1 VKVVIGTRGSKLAR
15 AQSEWVAAQLRAR
28 GLDAELRVIRTTGDV
43 HAGPLAETGFG
54 VFVREIEQALLRGEV
69 SLAVHS
75 MKDLPTGPREGLAVA
90 AVPEREDPADAL
102 ISRDG
107 AGLDQLPAGGRVG
120 TGSLR
125 RSAQLRAHRP
135 DLVFLPLRGNV
146 DTRLRKLEGGEYDAI
161 VLACAGLARLGMA
174 HRITERLPSS
184 VSLPAPGQGAL
195 ALQVR
200 EDDAETRA
208 AVAPLDHRPSRIA
221 VMAERALLEKL
232 AGGCMVPVGAL
243 GKMDG
248 DRLLLDGIVIDSEGN
263 RAFRGREAGPAAE
276 AEAVGRTLAARLL
289 EQGAGR
295 VLEECRA

>member
-1 VKVVIGTRGSKLAR
+1 VKVAIGTRGSRLAR

-28 GLDAELRVIRTTGDV
+28 GLEAELRVIRTTGDID
-43 HAGPLAETGFG
+43 ARPLAETGFG

-107 AGLDQLPAGGRVG
+107 AGLDQLPAGSRVG

-125 RSAQLRAHRP
+125 RGAQLKAHRP

-146 DTRLRKLEGGEYDAI
+146 DTRLRKLESGEYDAI
-161 VLACAGLARLGMA
+161 VLACAGLARLGLA
-174 HRITERLPSS
+174 DRISERLPHS
-184 VSLPAPGQGAL
+184 VCLSAPGQGAL

-200 EDDAETRA
+200 EDDAEARA
-208 AVAPLDHRPSRIA
+208 VVMPLDHRPSRIA
-221 VMAERALLEKL
+221 VTAERALLEKL

-243 GKMDG
+243 GKVEG
-248 DRLLLDGIVIDSEGN
+248 DRLLLDAIVTDPEGQ
-263 RAFRGREAGPAAE
+263 RAFRGQEAGPAAE
-276 AEAVGRTLAARLL
+276 AEAVGRALAARLL